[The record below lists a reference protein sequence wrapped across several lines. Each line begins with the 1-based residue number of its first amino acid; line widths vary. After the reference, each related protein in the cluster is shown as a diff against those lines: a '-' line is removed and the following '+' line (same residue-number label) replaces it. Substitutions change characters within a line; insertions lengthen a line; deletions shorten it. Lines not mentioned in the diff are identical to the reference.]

1 MGYTQAAKGFGL
13 DLPMWW
19 GGRSPMI
26 GPMRLAW
33 TLCLMLAACSS
44 VPEAAPVGGGGGGGP
59 VGAVAPAC
67 PVDLLAALDE
77 TLARVTDPESARILE
92 PLVSNLKRPALAG
105 ASLTART
112 QAVAF
117 LEDAVDDLA
126 TRGRLDP
133 ALVADFRDLTGC
145 LHQSFSSR

>member
-13 DLPMWW
+13 EVPMR
-19 GGRSPMI
+19 GQGLGSEDR
-26 GPMRLAW
+26 GMRLAW
-33 TLCLMLAACSS
+33 ILGLLLVAC
-44 VPEAAPVGGGGGGGP
+44 APTPDMPVGGGGGP
-59 VGAVAPAC
+59 VGTSEPAC

-77 TLARVTDPESARILE
+77 TLARVTDPEASRILE
-92 PLVSNLKRPALAG
+92 PLVYDLKRPALAG

-117 LEDAVDDLA
+117 LTDAVDDLA

-133 ALVADFRDLTGC
+133 TLTAEFRDLAGC
-145 LHQSFSSR
+145 LSQSFSSR